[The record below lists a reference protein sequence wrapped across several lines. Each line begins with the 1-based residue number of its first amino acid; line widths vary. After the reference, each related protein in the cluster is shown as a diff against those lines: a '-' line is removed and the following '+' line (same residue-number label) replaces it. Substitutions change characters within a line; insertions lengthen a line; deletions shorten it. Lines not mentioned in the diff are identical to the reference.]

1 MIQFNHIFTI
11 SALDCT
17 SFLAGKSHG
26 TAAFYSNERSNGIGE
41 GGKMRDWKNLAH
53 GVCTGVEG
61 GGMSPRVFTPCE
73 FIYELDV

>member
-1 MIQFNHIFTI
+1 
-11 SALDCT
+11 
-17 SFLAGKSHG
+17 
-26 TAAFYSNERSNGIGE
+26 
-41 GGKMRDWKNLAH
+41 MRDWKNLAH

>member
-11 SALDCT
+11 PALDARA
-17 SFLAGKSHG
+17 FLRENLMEQQLFTLTRGLTGSARV
-26 TAAFYSNERSNGIGE
+26 E
-41 GGKMRDWKNLAH
+41 KMRDWKNLAH